1 MAYASFRISSWIS
14 NARVDATGIPN
25 MKRILAVSLVLA
37 AIAPAGLP
45 MPVHAVTPS
54 QSGAIAAKARADAVA
69 RAKAQAAAKARV
81 DALTK
86 ARTEAATKSKSFAI
100 TRQSVHVETQRRV
113 EAEETAAQSQAQIK
127 AANARLQG
135 KAVGTERSAQSPP
148 KTLSKPQLAQVQP
161 LRSAMHQQHA
171 QTSRPHSSPSKA
183 QGQTSR
189 SSAHAR

>member
-1 MAYASFRISSWIS
+1 MFSFRTSSRTS
-14 NARVDATGIPN
+14 NARVGTGMPN
-25 MKRILAVSLVLA
+25 IKRIFAVSLVLA

-45 MPVHAVTPS
+45 MAVHAVTPS
-54 QSGAIAAKARADAVA
+54 QSGSIAAKARADALA
-69 RAKAQAAAKARV
+69 RARAQAAAKAQI
-81 DALTK
+81 DALAK
-86 ARTEAATKSKSFAI
+86 ARTEAATKSKAFAI
-100 TRQSVHVETQRRV
+100 TRQSVHVEMKRRV
-113 EAEETAAQSQAQIK
+113 EAAETAAQAQAQIK

-171 QTSRPHSSPSKA
+171 QTLRPHSSPSKPA
-183 QGQTSR
+183 QTSK